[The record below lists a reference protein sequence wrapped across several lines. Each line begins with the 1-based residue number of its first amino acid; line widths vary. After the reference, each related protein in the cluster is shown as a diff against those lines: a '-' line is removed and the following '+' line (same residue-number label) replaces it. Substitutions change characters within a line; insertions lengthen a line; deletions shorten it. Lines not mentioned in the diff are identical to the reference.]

1 MHPHIVILDNDVSTV
16 KLLTP
21 ALETAGFTVSHTVC
35 DPDLVIAVRADL
47 LILSSHVPQS
57 IGLEI
62 CRALRGQTATKWLPI
77 IFLTPEQN
85 PDDCVLSLE
94 AGADDVVAEPISVG
108 ELLARVKAQMRRL
121 ALQRE
126 SNILTR
132 QGIKLDRRSHR
143 VTRHGRE
150 VALGPTEY
158 RLLDFLMENKGR
170 ALTRAQLITEI
181 WSDNAEIDDRT
192 LDVHLARLRR
202 AIDRPWEPNPI
213 QTVRGVGYIFDIK
226 L

>member
-16 KLLTP
+16 TLLTP

-35 DPDLVIAVRADL
+35 DPDLVTAVRPDL

-57 IGLEI
+57 LGLEI

-85 PDDCVLSLE
+85 PDDCVRSLE

-108 ELLARVKAQMRRL
+108 ELLARVMAHMRRS

-126 SNILTR
+126 SNILTG

-181 WSDNAEIDDRT
+181 WSDNAEIDGRT
-192 LDVHLARLRR
+192 LDVHLARLRC

-213 QTVRGVGYIFDIK
+213 QTVRGVGYIFDVE

>member
-62 CRALRGQTATKWLPI
+62 CRALRDHTATKWLPI

-126 SNILTR
+126 SNILTG

-192 LDVHLARLRR
+192 VDVHLGRLRR

-213 QTVRGVGYIFDIK
+213 RTVRGVGYIFDVE